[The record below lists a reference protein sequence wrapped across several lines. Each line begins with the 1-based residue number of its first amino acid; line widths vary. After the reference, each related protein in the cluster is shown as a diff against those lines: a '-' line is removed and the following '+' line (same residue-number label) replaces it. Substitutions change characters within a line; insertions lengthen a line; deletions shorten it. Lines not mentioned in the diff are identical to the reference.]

1 MMAAGAI
8 VWPKPTKMPHMAVTS
23 MAAEVVSS
31 DPSSA
36 RTDCTLRITTNT
48 AVSHSTES
56 AYGVP
61 SAPPMAPKMLMKPK
75 VRRPAS
81 LPRRSR
87 SSPMSRPSDR
97 PSTQRTM
104 ICKYGHCDCGN
115 PFGKLTS
122 TINFPFS

>member
-1 MMAAGAI
+1 MVKPDRRSFQASSAVDSTMMAAGAM
-8 VWPKPTKMPHMAVTS
+8 VWPRPTSTPHSAVTS

-31 DPSSA
+31 VPWWL
-36 RTDCTLRITTNT
+36 RTDCTFKMTSNT
-48 AVSHSTES
+48 AVSHSTEM

-61 SAPPMAPKMLMKPK
+61 SAPPSVPIMLMKPK

-87 SSPMSRPSDR
+87 SSPISKPSDK

-104 ICKYGHCDCGN
+104 ICR
-115 PFGKLTS
+115 
-122 TINFPFS
+122 